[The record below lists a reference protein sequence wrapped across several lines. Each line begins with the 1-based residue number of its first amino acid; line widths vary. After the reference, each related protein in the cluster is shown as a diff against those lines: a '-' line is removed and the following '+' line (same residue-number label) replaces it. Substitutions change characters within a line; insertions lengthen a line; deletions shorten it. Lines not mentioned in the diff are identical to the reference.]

1 MLSEEFLDEL
11 LFDVNNT
18 IDAGGVSATG
28 DDEGDFELDDMLSS
42 QNLSIMSSGDIE
54 AFCVWE
60 GTIVH
65 MAFPTQ
71 AIGWSRLDASDGNPT
86 SHNRWEYYDHSLM
99 IVAKHRSCLKAPI
112 PIQTCNNCA
121 KRNVWRKV
129 CETPVEVFYL
139 FLLVDSP
146 EAAIDLPLLINRR
159 IQINE
164 EATTRFLEIMPAAL
178 PKSKPKK
185 APTKIVIQDA
195 IPAVQK
201 SEHKPF
207 TSTTTELS
215 AADSADPIIIKV
227 TNLYKSMLDNLPKAT
242 GSALFEKWCQRLI
255 GEQLIAPFVI
265 EDDIFQT
272 WSKLS
277 HVTCQT
283 YIYVNHAII
292 PWLLGIRAS
301 VTYAFMNSRGLL
313 DDLLSYDMLTHNFNS
328 SIHVISDNITTVCKQ
343 GEYGI
348 IVILDN
354 AFSGCATVPP
364 YQLNAVPVGIAKV
377 M

>member
-1 MLSEEFLDEL
+1 MISDDLLDEL
-11 LFDVNNT
+11 LFDVNNS
-18 IDAGGVSATG
+18 IESGVADAAG
-28 DDEGDFELDDMLSS
+28 DEDDLEFDDMLSS
-42 QNLSIMSSGDIE
+42 QSLSIVSTGDIE

-86 SHNRWEYYDHSLM
+86 SHNRWEYYDNSLM

-112 PIQTCNNCA
+112 PIQVCNNCA
-121 KRNVWRKV
+121 RRNVWRKV

-146 EAAIDLPLLINRR
+146 EEAIDLPLLINRR

-178 PKSKPKK
+178 PKSSKTKK
-185 APTKIVIQDA
+185 ASTKMVIQDA
-195 IPAVQK
+195 IPAVKNSGQK
-201 SEHKPF
+201 YS
-207 TSTTTELS
+207 TSTTTTLS
-215 AADSADPIIIKV
+215 TADLNDPTIIKV
-227 TNLYKSMLDNLPKAT
+227 TQLYKSMLDNLANAT

-255 GEQLIAPFVI
+255 DEQLIAPFVI
-265 EDDIFQT
+265 ENDIFQA

-277 HVTCQT
+277 QVPCET

-292 PWLLGIRAS
+292 PWLLGIRSS
-301 VTYAFMNSRGLL
+301 VAYGFMNSRGLL
-313 DDLLSYDMLTHNFNS
+313 DDLLSHDMLTHHFNY
-328 SIHVISDNITTVCKQ
+328 SIHVISDNIRTVCNP

-354 AFSGCATVPP
+354 AFEGCATVPP
-364 YQLNAVPVGIAKV
+364 FQLNAVPVGIIKV
-377 M
+377 L